1 MTKKTLI
8 LFIGIILLASFLRF
22 YRLGMTPPSPN
33 WDEVAL
39 GWNAYSLLQTG
50 RDEYGEFLP
59 VVLRSFDDYKPA
71 LYTYF
76 IIPFLPFFDVSALSV
91 RLPSAVFGITGVV
104 ATFFLVRHLFKREDL
119 ALISS
124 FLLAIS
130 PWSLQF
136 SRVAF
141 EAQSASVFNILVI
154 LFFVVGLKRGWF
166 LSLAAVIAPLSVY
179 IYQSEKVFMPLLLLL
194 LVGIYWKE
202 VFALSKKYLVIAF
215 IVGLIVA
222 LPMGWYI
229 LTNDKALTRATSTV
243 AFADQSYYLQQ
254 NVQRL
259 LYDREIGNYVGF
271 IFDNRRIEYTKT
283 IISGYLSHFYP
294 NWMFMTGDI
303 NRHHAPRMGIFYLFE
318 LPFLLIGIY
327 QLAFNKAIDKK
338 VKYLIFGWIL
348 IAPIPASVTSG
359 VPHAV
364 RTVNFLPT
372 FQILIALGLV
382 MFVYELMKLQLSLL
396 VKRGILGVVT
406 LLSLFNFVFYMN
418 QYYVQQNY
426 FFSKEWQYGYK
437 ELVSYVDS
445 IQGKYDKIVVTNKE
459 PLDQSH
465 MFFMFYLKYSPQ
477 KYQDDKRNTSGG
489 FRENH
494 YFDKYEFRE
503 FDLTKETQSSTLYIG
518 RPKDIP
524 QGRAVLKKI
533 AYLDGEEAI
542 VVAE

>member
-8 LFIGIILLASFLRF
+8 LFIGIIFLASFLRF
-22 YRLGMTPPSPN
+22 YQLGVTPPSPN

-76 IIPFLPFFDVSALSV
+76 IIPFIPLFDVSPLSV
-91 RLPSAVFGITGVV
+91 RLPSALFGVIGVI
-104 ATFFLVRHLFKREDL
+104 ASFFLVRHLFKREDL
-119 ALISS
+119 ALVAS

-141 EAQSASVFNILVI
+141 EAQSASVFNILVV
-154 LFFVVGLKRGWF
+154 LFFVLGLKRGWF
-166 LSLAAVIAPLSVY
+166 LSIAAIIAPLSVY
-179 IYQSEKVFMPLLLLL
+179 LYQSEKVFMPLLLLV
-194 LVGIYWKE
+194 LVGVYWKE
-202 VFALSKKYLVIAF
+202 LFSLSKKYLVSAF
-215 IVGLIVA
+215 ILGLVMA
-222 LPMGWYI
+222 LPMGYYI

-243 AFADQSYYLQQ
+243 AFADQSYFLHQ

-259 LYDREIGNYVGF
+259 TYDREIGNYIGLV
-271 IFDNRRIEYTKT
+271 FDNRRIEYTKT
-283 IISGYLSHFYP
+283 IISGYVSHFYL

-318 LPFLLIGIY
+318 LPFLLIGLY
-327 QLAFNKAIDKK
+327 QLAFNTSIDRKI
-338 VKYLIFGWIL
+338 KYLIFGWIL

-372 FQILIALGLV
+372 FQILIALGLIT
-382 MFVYELMKLQLSLL
+382 FVYELMKLQLSLL
-396 VKRGILGVVT
+396 VKRGILGGVA
-406 LLSLFNFVFYMN
+406 LLALFNFVFYMN

-437 ELVSYVDS
+437 ELVSYVKT
-445 IQGKYDKIVVTNKE
+445 IEGKYEKIVVTNKD

-465 MFFMFYLKYSPQ
+465 MFFLFYLKYSPQ

-503 FDLTKETQSSTLYIG
+503 FDLTKETQPHTLYIG

-533 AYLDGEEAI
+533 SYLDGEEAI
-542 VVAE
+542 VVTE